1 MQSPKPRIGTAG
13 WSIPARYAGVFS
25 EAGSGL
31 ARYAARFDVAEINS
45 SFHRSHKPATYVR
58 WAESVPAEF
67 RFSVK
72 LPKII
77 THERRLVGAAEPLD
91 SFFAEIGGLGRKL
104 GPILV
109 QLPPSLSFD
118 PEVAAAFFG
127 ALRARHEGEVA
138 FEPRHPS
145 WFEPQ
150 ADALLVAH
158 RIARVGADPAR
169 VPEAAVPGGWPG
181 LAYWRL
187 HGSPRMYF
195 SEYGRDFLA
204 GLAKRL
210 ARAEAETWC
219 VFDNTASGAALGDA
233 LALQELTAGA

>member
-1 MQSPKPRIGTAG
+1 MNPPKTRIGTAG
-13 WSIPARYAGVFS
+13 WSIPVRYAGLFPD
-25 EAGSGL
+25 AGSGL
-31 ARYAARFDVAEINS
+31 DRYAARFDVAEINS

-72 LPKII
+72 LPKAI
-77 THERRLVGAAEPLD
+77 THQRRLVDAAEPLD
-91 SFFAEIGGLGRKL
+91 SFFAEIAGLGSKL
-104 GPILV
+104 GPVLV
-109 QLPPSLSFD
+109 QLPPSLSFE
-118 PEVAAAFFG
+118 PEIAAAFFG
-127 ALRARHEGEVA
+127 ALRTRHDGNVA

-150 ADALLVAH
+150 ADGVLVEY

-195 SEYGRDFLA
+195 SEYGREFLA

-210 ARAEAETWC
+210 TEAEAETWC

-233 LALQELTAGA
+233 MALQELTAAG